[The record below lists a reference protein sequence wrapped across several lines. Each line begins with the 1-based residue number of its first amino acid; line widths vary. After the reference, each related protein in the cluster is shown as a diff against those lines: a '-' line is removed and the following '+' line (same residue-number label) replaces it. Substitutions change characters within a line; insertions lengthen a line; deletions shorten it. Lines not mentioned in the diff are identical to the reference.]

1 MKLYNLGK
9 VPWHESQLIYHALAT
24 LGQEALSL
32 VSPATPYVC
41 IGFHQDVALEVDLEF
56 CKANHIPVFRRD
68 LGGGA
73 VFLDGDQLFFQLIL
87 RRDNPA
93 VPLGK
98 EAFYR
103 KFLQPIITVYRRIG
117 IPAEYRPI
125 NDVIA
130 GTRKISGTGVGEI
143 GNCIVFVG
151 NLILDFNYE
160 MMSMVLKVP
169 DEKFRDKVHKTLMEN
184 LSTVRHELGED
195 KAKAWNEAD
204 LNALM
209 VEEFEKLLG
218 PMQPSEKD
226 EALQAKIEELSERMM
241 SDAWLYQKGRRVS
254 GRDIKI
260 RAGIKVVQKIHKAPG
275 GLIRADFELR
285 EGRFSNVS
293 LSGDFFCFPEE
304 AIRLLE
310 ARLEGQPIQEAHTL
324 LKSFYSK
331 EAIETPGIGIDDWMR
346 VLKIGG
352 HPHQT
357 PK

>member
-9 VPWHESQLIYHALAT
+9 VRWQESQLIYHALAA
-24 LGQEALSL
+24 LGREALSL
-32 VSPATPYVC
+32 ISPATPYVC
-41 IGFHQDVALEVDLEF
+41 IGFHQDVEQEVDLDF

-73 VFLDGDQLFFQLIL
+73 VYLDGDQLFFQLIL
-87 RRDNPA
+87 HRDNPA
-93 VPLGK
+93 IPMGK
-98 EAFYR
+98 ETFYR
-103 KFLQPIITVYRRIG
+103 KFLQPIINVYRRIG

-143 GNCIVFVG
+143 GNCVVFVG

-160 MMSMVLKVP
+160 MMSRVLKVP

-184 LSTVRHELGED
+184 LSTIRHELGEN
-195 KAKAWNEAD
+195 KAKAWEEAD

-209 VEEFEKLLG
+209 AEEFEKLLG
-218 PMQPSEKD
+218 PMHPSEKD
-226 EALQAKIEELSERMM
+226 EALEAKIEELGERMM

-254 GRDIKI
+254 SGRDIKI
-260 RAGIKVVQKIHKAPG
+260 RSGIKVVQKIYKAPG

-285 EGRFSNVS
+285 EDRFSDVS

-304 AIRLLE
+304 AIGLLE
-310 ARLEGQPIQEAHTL
+310 SRLEGQPIGEAHTF
-324 LKSFYSK
+324 LKKFYS
-331 EAIETPGIGIDDWMR
+331 EEDIETPGIEIDDWMH
-346 VLKIGG
+346 VL
-352 HPHQT
+352 T
-357 PK
+357 V

>member
-9 VPWHESQLIYHALAT
+9 VPWHESQLIYHALAA
-24 LGQEALSL
+24 LGREALSL

-41 IGFHQDVALEVDLEF
+41 IGFHQDVEQEVDLDF

-73 VFLDGDQLFFQLIL
+73 VYLDGDQLFFQLIL
-87 RRDNPA
+87 HRDNPA
-93 VPLGK
+93 VPMGK
-98 EAFYR
+98 ETFYR
-103 KFLQPIITVYRRIG
+103 KFLQPIINVYRRIG
-117 IPAEYRPI
+117 IPAQYRAI

-143 GNCIVFVG
+143 GDCIVFVG

-160 MMSMVLKVP
+160 MMCRVLRVP

-184 LSTVRHELGED
+184 LSTIRRELGED
-195 KAKAWNEAD
+195 KAKGWGEAD

-209 VEEFEKLLG
+209 AEEFERILG

-226 EALQAKIEELSERMM
+226 EALEAKIEELGERMM

-260 RAGIKVVQKIHKAPG
+260 RSGIKVVQKIHKAPG

-285 EGRFSNVS
+285 EGRFSDVS

-304 AIRLLE
+304 AISLLE
-310 ARLEGQPIQEAHTL
+310 ARLEGQPIQEAHAL
-324 LKSFYSK
+324 LKEFYSEK
-331 EAIETPGIGIDDWMR
+331 DIETPGIEIYDWMQ
-346 VLKIGG
+346 VLTAI
-352 HPHQT
+352 
-357 PK
+357 